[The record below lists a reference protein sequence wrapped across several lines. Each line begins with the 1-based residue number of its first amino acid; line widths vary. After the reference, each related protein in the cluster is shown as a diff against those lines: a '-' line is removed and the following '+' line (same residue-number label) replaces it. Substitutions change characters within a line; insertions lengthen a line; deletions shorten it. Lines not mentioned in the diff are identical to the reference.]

1 MAMPRKLKLMN
12 VFLNGYSYQGVAK
25 SVTLPKL
32 TRKTDDYQGGGMIGS
47 AAVDLGLDS
56 GALDTTMVVGG
67 LVQSLLLNYCG
78 DIDETR
84 FRFAG
89 EYYTDGESLLVE
101 VELRGRITEMDGG
114 ESKQGE
120 DTSVSYTMKNTY
132 YRLTIDDKPMFEFD
146 LLNFIYKKDGKNIY
160 PDRITSALGMG
171 N

>member
-1 MAMPRKLKLMN
+1 MAIPHKLRMFTTF
-12 VFLNGYSYQGVAK
+12 VNGTNYIGKVT

-32 TRKTDDYQGGGMIGS
+32 TRKTEDFQGGGMMGS

-67 LVQSLLLNYCG
+67 LVQKLLLTYSSE
-78 DIDETR
+78 IDEVL

-120 DTSVSYTMKNTY
+120 DTSVSYSMKNTY
-132 YRLTIDDKPMFEFD
+132 YKLTIDDKPVFEFD

>member
-1 MAMPRKLKLMN
+1 
-12 VFLNGYSYQGVAK
+12 
-25 SVTLPKL
+25 
-32 TRKTDDYQGGGMIGS
+32 MIGS

-101 VELRGRITEMDGG
+101 LNYAAASPKWTAAKASRRRHFRQLYDEEHLL
-114 ESKQGE
+114 QAH
-120 DTSVSYTMKNTY
+120 
-132 YRLTIDDKPMFEFD
+132 YR
-146 LLNFIYKKDGKNIY
+146 
-160 PDRITSALGMG
+160 RQAAV
-171 N
+171 

>member
-1 MAMPRKLKLMN
+1 MAVPHKLRLFTCF
-12 VFLNGYSYQGVAK
+12 VNGSNCIGKVS

-32 TRKTDDYQGGGMIGS
+32 TRKTEDFQGGGMIGS

-101 VELRGRITEMDGG
+101 VELRGRIT
-114 ESKQGE
+114 
-120 DTSVSYTMKNTY
+120 VSYTMKNTY
-132 YRLTIDDKPMFEFD
+132 YRLTIDDKPLFEFD